1 MLKRTHLEFFLDHWL
16 KVKYLITVESW
27 RQSRRKGFGES
38 VAPEQ
43 KKEDVA
49 TPRLGPAPGSLSWQI
64 PVES

>member
-1 MLKRTHLEFFLDHWL
+1 MLKRMHLDFFLDHWL
-16 KVKYLITVESW
+16 KVKCLITVESW
-27 RQSRRKGFGES
+27 RQSRRKGFCES

-49 TPRLGPAPGSLSWQI
+49 APRLGPAPGSLSWQI